1 MGGSERK
8 GTGTMGTMFI
18 DGIHQLGTL
27 EFWKTLLDSFEGLG
41 PVAPILL
48 AMVESIFPPLPLIA
62 IVALNVAAHGGLL
75 GFDYS
80 WVGVAAGG
88 TVVFLFWRRVVKRF
102 FWKLASR
109 SEKLKKAQEEY
120 HQLQAEVSKNE
131 AALLGAQGAVSYTH
145 LTLPTT

>member
-8 GTGTMGTMFI
+8 GTSTMGTMFI

-75 GFDYS
+75 GFVYS

-102 FWKLASR
+102 SGSWPPAPKS
-109 SEKLKKAQEEY
+109 
-120 HQLQAEVSKNE
+120 
-131 AALLGAQGAVSYTH
+131 
-145 LTLPTT
+145 